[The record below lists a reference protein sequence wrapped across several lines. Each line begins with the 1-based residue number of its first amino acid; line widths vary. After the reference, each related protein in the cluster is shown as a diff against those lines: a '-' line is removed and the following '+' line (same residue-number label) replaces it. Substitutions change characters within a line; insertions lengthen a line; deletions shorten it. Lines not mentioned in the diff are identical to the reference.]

1 MSEPEG
7 SDALAWTRADFPLL
21 RRRIDGRPLV
31 HLDSA
36 STAPKPECVIEAVTR
51 FYREHTANVHRGVHV
66 LSEEATEEFERAR
79 EEVASFLNASPA
91 EIVFTRNSTEGINLV
106 AHGLGL
112 KADDEVVLTAVE
124 HHSNFMP
131 WRLQA
136 RAVPVGLAPDGLP
149 RYEEIHDRL
158 SPRTR
163 LVTLAHVSNT
173 LGVVAPVEAWIDAA
187 HRRGVPVLIDASQS
201 ASHLPLDVKALDC
214 DFLVCSGHKLLG
226 PSGVGVL
233 YGKRERLEALPLYQ
247 VGGGMVKRHGDD
259 HFTTQ
264 DVPWRFEAGTPNIE
278 GVIGLGAA
286 VAYLRRIGMD
296 AVARHSQ
303 ALGAHL
309 VERLRSIPGT
319 AVLGDSAPAGR
330 RIGLATFTV
339 RAPGVGQESVARL
352 LCDRHQIL
360 VSGGYHCAHIL
371 HHRLELEG
379 TVRAS
384 THVFNTRDDIDR
396 LADALLELVEG

>member
-1 MSEPEG
+1 
-7 SDALAWTRADFPLL
+7 
-21 RRRIDGRPLV
+21 
-31 HLDSA
+31 
-36 STAPKPECVIEAVTR
+36 
-51 FYREHTANVHRGVHV
+51 
-66 LSEEATEEFERAR
+66 
-79 EEVASFLNASPA
+79 
-91 EIVFTRNSTEGINLV
+91 
-106 AHGLGL
+106 
-112 KADDEVVLTAVE
+112 
-124 HHSNFMP
+124 
-131 WRLQA
+131 
-136 RAVPVGLAPDGLP
+136 
-149 RYEEIHDRL
+149 
-158 SPRTR
+158 
-163 LVTLAHVSNT
+163 
-173 LGVVAPVEAWIDAA
+173 
-187 HRRGVPVLIDASQS
+187 
-201 ASHLPLDVKALDC
+201 
-214 DFLVCSGHKLLG
+214 
-226 PSGVGVL
+226 
-233 YGKRERLEALPLYQ
+233 
-247 VGGGMVKRHGDD
+247 
-259 HFTTQ
+259 
-264 DVPWRFEAGTPNIE
+264 VPWRFEAGTPNIE